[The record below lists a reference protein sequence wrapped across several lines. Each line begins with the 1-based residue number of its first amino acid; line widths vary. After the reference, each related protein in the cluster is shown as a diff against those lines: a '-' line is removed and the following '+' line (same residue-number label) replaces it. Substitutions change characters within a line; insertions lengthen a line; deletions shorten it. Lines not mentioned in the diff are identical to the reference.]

1 MAGYDDKLNVMQVIL
16 NLERAGAQEVVR
28 TLTEYLQANGCNV
41 TVCAFGDGPMR
52 AEIERLGVKV
62 ELLSRPRYSVVFL
75 PMFLAEMLR
84 IRRELARL
92 IETYHVDVVQTHVLQ
107 VLDFLILTLRHDT
120 RLRVVLWTMQNVEFL
135 PKWMP
140 EQNHWLQ
147 KSKKWGYRLLY
158 RLMAGQVDGFI
169 AVSDEVRQSLVRQI
183 GPVQDKIF
191 TVCNAVDLKLFE
203 RPGDKTTLC
212 GQLGLKAD
220 SRLVVTVGRLTE
232 QKGHCY
238 LIDAAASVV
247 STYPDTHFLFI
258 GDGELRGELQ
268 RQAQQA
274 GLSENV
280 HFLGIRKDVPDLLVA
295 ADLFVLPSLW
305 EGLSIALLEAMAAS
319 KPIVATAVSGTTQAM
334 THGETGLIVPPRDS
348 QALADAINQLLSDP
362 PQAQALG
369 QAAKQHVVVNFSAQ
383 KQAHEHLALYR
394 RLLFGNGS

>member
-28 TLTEYLQANGCNV
+28 TLAEYLQANGCTV

-52 AEIERLGVKV
+52 AEIERLGIRV
-62 ELLSRPRYSVVFL
+62 ELLRRPRYSVVFL

-92 IETYHVDVVQTHVLQ
+92 IETCHVDIVQTHVLQ
-107 VLDFLILTLRHDT
+107 VLDFLILTLRHST

-135 PKWMP
+135 PEWMP
-140 EQNHWLQ
+140 DQERWWQGL
-147 KSKKWGYRLLY
+147 KRSGYRLLY
-158 RLMAGQVDGFI
+158 RLLASQVDGFI
-169 AVSDEVRQSLVRQI
+169 AVSDEVRQAIIRQI
-183 GPVQDKIF
+183 GPIQDKIF
-191 TVCNAVDLKLFE
+191 TVCNAVDSKSFE
-203 RPGDKTTLC
+203 RPGDKTALC
-212 GQLGLKAD
+212 DQLGLAPH

-238 LIDAAASVV
+238 LIDAATSVV
-247 STYPDTHFLFI
+247 SLHPDTHFLFI

-280 HFLGIRKDVPDLLVA
+280 HFLGIRKDVPDLLAA

-305 EGLSIALLEAMAAS
+305 EGLSVALLEAMAAG

-334 THGETGLIVPPRDS
+334 THGETGLIVPSCDS
-348 QALADAINQLLSDP
+348 RALADAINQLLSDP
-362 PQAQALG
+362 AQAQALG
-369 QAAKQHVVVNFSAQ
+369 QAAKQHVVANYSAQ

-394 RLLFGNGS
+394 RLLLGSSS